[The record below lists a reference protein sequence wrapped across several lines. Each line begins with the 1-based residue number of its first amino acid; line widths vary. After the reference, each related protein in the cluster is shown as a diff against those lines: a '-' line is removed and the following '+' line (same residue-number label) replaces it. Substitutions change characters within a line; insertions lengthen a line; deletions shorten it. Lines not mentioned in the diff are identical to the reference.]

1 MKGSKSMQAWDGNG
15 TLAGRRAGEPENP
28 KIEGELHPAWQ
39 SIIRFCQ
46 EMGYGEIACLK
57 IHGGL
62 PVSADVV
69 TRKIRWY

>member
-1 MKGSKSMQAWDGNG
+1 MPSWDGNG
-15 TLAGRRAGEPENP
+15 TRVLPNKRAVPAENGSR
-28 KIEGELHPAWQ
+28 EAELHPAWQ
-39 SIIRFCQ
+39 AVIRFCE

-57 IHGGL
+57 IHDGL